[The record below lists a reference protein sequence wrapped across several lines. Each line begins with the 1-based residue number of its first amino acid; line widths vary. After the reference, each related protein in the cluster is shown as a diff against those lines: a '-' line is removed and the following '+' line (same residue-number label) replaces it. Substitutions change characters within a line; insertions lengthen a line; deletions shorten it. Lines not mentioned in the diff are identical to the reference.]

1 MKEMDFNKI
10 TKHELLNMKIH
21 QCYNCKH
28 TLIKRVL
35 GGWIYERQ
43 EPQVNIVSQVFI
55 PFSTI

>member
-1 MKEMDFNKI
+1 MDFNKI

-21 QCYNCKH
+21 ECYNCKH
-28 TLIKRVL
+28 TLIIRVM

-55 PFSTI
+55 PFSTT